1 MNRKSGKIKY
11 FTLIEVVVALAILTG
26 GIMGAMAIVAMSK
39 KRMDR
44 AYDSFNE
51 QHMLAQAAEYYL
63 LCGDKPVTQDF
74 FPYRGY
80 SSSCRIEDCK
90 NIQGVSANT
99 GGNWKLASYDI
110 AIRGPNGQIVSEV
123 KVDKLIKN
131 ENFQQ
136 R

>member
-1 MNRKSGKIKY
+1 MISNRRKRRY

-26 GIMGAMAIVAMSK
+26 GIMGAMAIVTMSK

-44 AYDSFNE
+44 AYDSFYN

-63 LCGDKPVTQDF
+63 LCGEKQITPDV

-80 SSSCRIEDCK
+80 NASCRITDCS
-90 NIQGVSANT
+90 NIKGVSANT
-99 GGNWKLASYDI
+99 GGNWKLSTYDI
-110 AIRGPNGQIVSEV
+110 SVRGPNGQIVSQV
-123 KVDKLIKN
+123 KVDKIFKN
-131 ENFQQ
+131 EIFQ